1 MKPILCKNIKNLRDL
16 GGIRT
21 SDGTLIKS
29 GCFLRG
35 GKLNWITEKEIEI
48 LKTEYH
54 LSSVVDLRTE
64 TERSEKPD
72 ILLSNVQYLHMP
84 IFDESTPGITHETS
98 ADADIYERIPN
109 LNDLYR
115 IMVSEECIR
124 NLSEIMQFLCSRRAS
139 DGAVLFHCTEGKDR
153 TGVISMILL
162 SLLHVPIETILN
174 DYLITNTVCRKK
186 STRYYWL
193 LRILKRNKSAAE
205 RVRDVFLAKE
215 EYLLSAYTTIQKTWG
230 SMENFAENAL
240 QINHEQLCQFISEF
254 TYQPLE

>member
-1 MKPILCKNIKNLRDL
+1 
-16 GGIRT
+16 
-21 SDGTLIKS
+21 
-29 GCFLRG
+29 
-35 GKLNWITEKEIEI
+35 
-48 LKTEYH
+48 
-54 LSSVVDLRTE
+54 
-64 TERSEKPD
+64 
-72 ILLSNVQYLHMP
+72 MP

-124 NLSEIMQFLCSRRAS
+124 NLSEIMQFLCNRRVS

-174 DYLITNTVCRKK
+174 DYLITNTVCGKK

-193 LRILKRNKSAAE
+193 LLILKRNKQVAE

-215 EYLLSAYTTIQKTWG
+215 EYLLSAYTVKEYRIVPPDATEVLKNTGDNRLTI
-230 SMENFAENAL
+230 
-240 QINHEQLCQFISEF
+240 ISC
-254 TYQPLE
+254 TDDGKYRQVVTAISSNN